1 MKRFNQKEIKK
12 KRYTKSTWYNWLI
25 NYVPGPIR
33 QTVGGF
39 KGKGV
44 CIFKTNTAENYS
56 KQNWVQK
63 EIKQIKNTKTT

>member
-12 KRYTKSTWYNWLI
+12 KRYTKSTWYSWLI

-39 KGKGV
+39 KGKGA
-44 CIFKTNTAENYS
+44 CILRQTQLRITVNKTVGAERN
-56 KQNWVQK
+56 QTN
-63 EIKQIKNTKTT
+63 

>member
-44 CIFKTNTAENYS
+44 CIFKTNS
-56 KQNWVQK
+56 
-63 EIKQIKNTKTT
+63 

>member
-1 MKRFNQKEIKK
+1 MSIDDMKRFNQKEIKK

-44 CIFKTNTAENYS
+44 CILRQTQLRITVNKTVGAERN
-56 KQNWVQK
+56 QTN
-63 EIKQIKNTKTT
+63 

>member
-44 CIFKTNTAENYS
+44 CILRQTQLRITVNKTVGAERN
-56 KQNWVQK
+56 QTN
-63 EIKQIKNTKTT
+63 